1 MRACTDQGAW
11 SLALALMLLGIVA
24 DPARIQHEAG
34 KSAPLDV
41 DDVLRA
47 ARRFPVKATVVTSS
61 IKRLAKTHLPVV
73 AVMRS
78 GGFAVIGKLTEDSVL
93 VIQGMDNPQ
102 PQLIPFAAFEAE
114 WSGRLI
120 LLAKRAELFDT
131 AKPFDLGWF
140 WSALHKY
147 RHILAEVLLASFV
160 IQLFGLATPMIFQT
174 VIDKVLVHRGLST
187 LEVMVAGLA
196 LIAFFEALL
205 SGLRTYLFS
214 HTSNRIDVELG
225 ARVFRHLM
233 RLPLAYFE
241 RRRVGD
247 SVARVRELE
256 TIRQFIT
263 SSSITLVLDLC
274 FGAVFIGVM
283 FVYSSTL
290 ALVVTATLPL
300 YALLSIATTPA
311 FRRRLDEKFRRGAEN
326 QAFLVESVTGVET
339 IKAMAV
345 EPQMQNRWE
354 EQLARYVSASFAA
367 SQIGNWATQAAT
379 LLNKGVGALTLFL
392 GAGLVIANRMTVGEL
407 VAFNMLASQVS
418 SPVLRLVQVWQDF
431 HQVRISVERLGDI
444 LNTPVET
451 QAGSTQAD
459 QPRLAGSIEFE
470 RVTFRYGINTQPV
483 LRDVSVNIPAGQVV
497 GIVGPSGSGK
507 STIAKLAQRLY
518 QPEAGRVLIDG
529 VDTAVLDPSWLR
541 RQIGVVLQENVLFNR
556 SVRENI
562 ALADPALSMEK
573 VIAAAK
579 LAGAHDF
586 ICKMP
591 QGYDTS
597 IGERGVS
604 LSGGQRQRVAIA
616 RALVGD
622 PRILI
627 FDEATSAL
635 DYESESIIQS
645 NMRDIVQGRTVLI
658 IAHRLSTVRS
668 ADRILTIE
676 NGVIV
681 EDGTHEELVAGHGR
695 YAALH
700 QIQAVGR

>member
-11 SLALALMLLGIVA
+11 SLALALILLGIVA
-24 DPARIQHEAG
+24 DPAKIQHEAG
-34 KSAPLDV
+34 KSTALDV

-47 ARRFPVKATVVTSS
+47 AGRFPVEAKVITSS
-61 IKRLAKTHLPVV
+61 IKRLKKTHLPAL

-93 VIQGMDNPQ
+93 IIQGMDNPQ
-102 PQLIPFAAFEAE
+102 PQLVPFAAFEAE
-114 WSGRLI
+114 WSGRII
-120 LLAKRAELFDT
+120 LLAKRAELSDT
-131 AKPFDLGWF
+131 ARPFDLGWF

-196 LIAFFEALL
+196 LIALFEALL

-290 ALVVTATLPL
+290 AFVVTATLPL

-311 FRRRLDEKFRRGAEN
+311 FRRRLDEKFSRGAEN

-392 GAGLVIANRMTVGEL
+392 GAGLVIANKMTVGEL
-407 VAFNMLASQVS
+407 VAFNMLASQVN

-431 HQVRISVERLGDI
+431 HQVRLSVERLGDI

-451 QAGSTQAD
+451 QAASTQAS
-459 QPRLAGSIEFE
+459 QPRLEGSIEFE

-483 LRDVSVNIPAGQVV
+483 LRDVSVSIPAGQVV

-518 QPEAGRVLIDG
+518 QPEAGRVLVDG

-604 LSGGQRQRVAIA
+604 LSGG
-616 RALVGD
+616 
-622 PRILI
+622 
-627 FDEATSAL
+627 
-635 DYESESIIQS
+635 
-645 NMRDIVQGRTVLI
+645 
-658 IAHRLSTVRS
+658 
-668 ADRILTIE
+668 
-676 NGVIV
+676 
-681 EDGTHEELVAGHGR
+681 
-695 YAALH
+695 
-700 QIQAVGR
+700 

>member
-1 MRACTDQGAW
+1 MQVCSDQGAW
-11 SLALALMLLGIVA
+11 SLALALHLLGIVA
-24 DPARIQHEAG
+24 DAGQIQHGTG
-34 KSAPLDV
+34 KTEPLGV
-41 DDVLRA
+41 DDLLRA
-47 ARRFPVKATVVTSS
+47 AGRFPVKVRVVTSS
-61 IKRLAKTHLPVV
+61 IRRLPKTPLP
-73 AVMRS
+73 ALALMRS
-78 GGFAVIGKLTEDSVL
+78 GGFAVIGKVTDDSVL
-93 VIQGMDNPQ
+93 IQGKDDPA
-102 PQLIPFAAFEAE
+102 PRLLSFAAFEAE
-114 WSGRLI
+114 WSGRAILI
-120 LLAKRAELFDT
+120 AKRAALSDT
-131 AKPFDLGWF
+131 ARRFDLSWF
-140 WSALHKY
+140 WGALHKY
-147 RHILAEVLLASFV
+147 RRILFEVLFASFV

-187 LEVMVAGLA
+187 LDVMVAGLA
-196 LIAFFEALL
+196 LIALFEAVL

-225 ARVFRHLM
+225 ARVFRHLL

-241 RRRVGD
+241 SRRVGD

-263 SSSITLVLDLC
+263 SSSITLVLDLAFC
-274 FGAVFIGVM
+274 AVFLGVM
-283 FVYSSTL
+283 FLYSATL
-290 ALVVTATLPL
+290 AFVVIAALPL
-300 YALLSIATTPA
+300 YAALSVATTPA

-345 EPQMQNRWE
+345 EPQMQRRWE
-354 EQLARYVSASFAA
+354 EQLAGYVGASFAA
-367 SQIGNWATQAAT
+367 SQVGNWATQAAN

-392 GAGLVIANRMTVGEL
+392 GAGLVIANKMTVGEL
-407 VAFNMLASQVS
+407 VAFNMLAGQVS
-418 SPVLRLVQVWQDF
+418 GPVLRLVQVWQDF
-431 HQVRISVERLGDI
+431 HQVRLSVERLGDI
-444 LNTPVET
+444 LNTPVEAHGVSA
-451 QAGSTQAD
+451 QAS
-459 QPRLAGSIEFE
+459 QPRLDGTIEFE
-470 RVTFRYGINTQPV
+470 RVTFRYGVNTQPV
-483 LRDVSVNIPAGQVV
+483 LRDVSLKIPAGQVV

-529 VDTAVLDPSWLR
+529 VDTAVLDPTSLR
-541 RQIGVVLQENVLFNR
+541 RQIGVVLQENILFNR

-562 ALADPALSMEK
+562 ALADPALAMDR
-573 VIAAAK
+573 VVAAAK
-579 LAGAHDF
+579 LAGAHEF

-591 QGYDTS
+591 QGYDTP

-604 LSGGQRQRVAIA
+604 LSGGQRQRIAIA

-622 PRILI
+622 PRVLI

-635 DYESESIIQS
+635 DYESESIIQE
-645 NMRDIVQGRTVLI
+645 NMRDIVKGRTVLI

-681 EDGTHEELVAGHGR
+681 EDGAHEQLVAGNGR

-700 QIQAVGR
+700 RIQSVGR